1 MFEML
6 THPLQ
11 CRRLA
16 LIEWKHCVDSAAS
29 LQVLAEEP
37 RGKKK
42 CSSVHIVRHCYYA
55 VSAFTRYKTKREKK
69 SAIDEP
75 TQKRKKKL

>member
-11 CRRLA
+11 CRRFA

-37 RGKKK
+37 RGKKMFL
-42 CSSVHIVRHCYYA
+42 CAYRSALLLRSVSFY
-55 VSAFTRYKTKREKK
+55 
-69 SAIDEP
+69 
-75 TQKRKKKL
+75 